1 MKKHILY
8 FMLGIVVICYAITFD
23 RIYGGTD
30 EEYGFCVKQT
40 NDGGYILAG
49 STQSSG
55 AGGRDGW
62 LIKTDMNGEIE
73 WDEVSGGTLDD
84 YFLRVEQTSDD
95 GFIVLGAQNMDNDNG
110 DFWLIK
116 YDKTGKEKWSKVY
129 QYSDSAIVGRDIQ
142 ITSDDGFVIVGS
154 KFNYNYN
161 DLWVLKTDDRGEEVW
176 SRTYD
181 FGYEDY
187 ATSVIVNNTGNYVVV
202 GSKQSY
208 KTVLAGNDPPY
219 MMEIQQEDI
228 LVVEIND
235 SGAFINSNII
245 GSAYSDE
252 YCYSIQNTFDSGYIL
267 TGIKNPFEYS
277 VNTDTKDLILLK
289 LDAWLNEDWNKIF
302 DGNGDELGNVVNETA
317 NNNLIILG
325 RTTSY
330 GAGDYDYWLLKTDS
344 SGNELWSRTYGDNG
358 HDYANSLD
366 LTTDNG
372 YILIGEN
379 NLHTPSNDIY
389 LVKTDEFGNV
399 IYPPTI
405 TYFENDSNNVT
416 LDWDIVSNAGSYV
429 IYGSDRP
436 DSNFVPVDSTSTNT
450 WSTTTA
456 DSTFKKFY
464 YIKSSTENISK

>member
-289 LDAWLNEDWNKIF
+289 LDFWLNEDWNKIF
-302 DGNGDELGNVVNETA
+302 DGNGDELGRIVNETV

-325 RTTSY
+325 RTT
-330 GAGDYDYWLLKTDS
+330 
-344 SGNELWSRTYGDNG
+344 
-358 HDYANSLD
+358 
-366 LTTDNG
+366 
-372 YILIGEN
+372 
-379 NLHTPSNDIY
+379 
-389 LVKTDEFGNV
+389 
-399 IYPPTI
+399 
-405 TYFENDSNNVT
+405 
-416 LDWDIVSNAGSYV
+416 
-429 IYGSDRP
+429 
-436 DSNFVPVDSTSTNT
+436 
-450 WSTTTA
+450 
-456 DSTFKKFY
+456 
-464 YIKSSTENISK
+464 